1 MFGLWPFWAT
11 IHDAREKRAHTW
23 SILSNHTV
31 NDGGFHAV
39 DDVVA
44 CAGYEVSISANF
56 NIFLFES
63 FSDWR
68 EAEKDRNQ

>member
-1 MFGLWPFWAT
+1 M
-11 IHDAREKRAHTW
+11 RKEKRTW
-23 SILSNHTV
+23 SILGNHTI

-44 CAGYEVSISANF
+44 CAGYEVAISTNF
-56 NIFLFES
+56 YIFLLES